1 MASDSASISSFDNTD
16 RGLLRVL
23 HHLNQTLE
31 KDAAVRDSVTFL
43 RKTLQVN
50 RVVLYYFYREW
61 EGRVTFE
68 SLSDESFSILGSTGP
83 DECFN
88 DEYAELYRAG
98 RVRSI
103 PDVYLEPIADCHREF
118 LRSLHVKA
126 NMVAPILVGT
136 RLWGLLV
143 AHHCEASKN
152 WSDLEVQAM
161 LNSAKSL
168 AKVPA
173 IALS

>member
-1 MASDSASISSFDNTD
+1 MSLFWS
-16 RGLLRVL
+16 VL
-23 HHLNQTLE
+23 SQVSLYVKL
-31 KDAAVRDSVTFL
+31 DAACLIGNLFS
-43 RKTLQVN
+43 RK
-50 RVVLYYFYREW
+50 
-61 EGRVTFE
+61 

-143 AHHCEASKN
+143 AHHCESSKN